1 MRYDKTSIQKRR
13 KQLHSRKKRIHS
25 SLSTLLF
32 KVFLLLLLVVIAGGM
47 VYLNGKL
54 GEEADYTADSLPRTL
69 LMEYVRYA
77 RDSALDVFENN
88 YRSMLLDMQNG
99 RKVRAFELEQTL
111 SPQG

>member
-1 MRYDKTSIQKRR
+1 MAPDRGSLPEGLLDDVRNCLDVTWEDPDTDR
-13 KQLHSRKKRIHS
+13 K
-25 SLSTLLF
+25 LSGF
-32 KVFLLLLLVVIAGGM
+32 IAGGM

-99 RKVRAFELEQTL
+99 RKVRTFELEQTL